1 MFTPKRSVCPVP
13 APLWRVLALLLL
25 LMPAG
30 LQAQLPPFRQVHY
43 VGTQTLLLTP
53 GDADAVTVEGP
64 RQLQQLLL
72 MRVDSAGVLH
82 ISEKPGAAF
91 KQPVQIAIAYSYLEA
106 VTLGGQA
113 RLLND
118 VSLRQPLRLHLTGQS
133 EANLQLEAPAGSIDA
148 RLQDRA
154 LLKLGGTAD
163 TLRVAI
169 KGDALLRA
177 TDLAASHAELSHA
190 GSQDALLHA
199 TGFLKIVLTGSGT
212 VVYGGTPHLQQ
223 EVTGTGHVRRQ

>member
-1 MFTPKRSVCPVP
+1 MFTLKRSVCPVP
-13 APLWRVLALLLL
+13 APLWQVLALLLA
-25 LMPAG
+25 LMPAA
-30 LQAQLPPFRQVHY
+30 LQAQLPAFRQVHY
-43 VGTQTLLLTP
+43 VGTQTILLTP
-53 GDADAVTVEGP
+53 GDADALSLDGP
-64 RQLQQLLL
+64 RQLQQLLQL
-72 MRVDSAGVLH
+72 RVDTSGVLH

-91 KQPVQIAIAYSYLEA
+91 KQPVQIAITYRYLEA

-133 EANLQLEAPAGSIDA
+133 EANLQLEAPAAAIDA
-148 RLQDRA
+148 QLQDRA

-177 TDLAASHAELSHA
+177 ADLAATHSELSHA

-199 TGFLKIVLTGSGT
+199 TGFLKIVLTGAGT

-223 EVTGTGHVRRQ
+223 EVTGIGHVRKE

>member
-13 APLWRVLALLLL
+13 APLWRVLALLLV
-25 LMPAG
+25 LMPAV

-91 KQPVQIAIAYSYLEA
+91 KQPVQVAIAYRYLEA

>member
-91 KQPVQIAIAYSYLEA
+91 KQPVQIAIAYRYLEA

>member
-91 KQPVQIAIAYSYLEA
+91 KQPVQVAIAYRYLEA

-199 TGFLKIVLTGSGT
+199 TGFLKIVLTGAGT